1 MASDP
6 PVFSPDPGAS
16 ANARGKNVSCLTLM
30 GPHQEETRCIAEQ
43 LAGRLQWGWID
54 TDRLV
59 EAWFGLSL
67 DAMKTRLGPAGFL
80 AAHEQVLLELNVA
93 CLVIA
98 AGSEAVL
105 SPKVVRFLQHQGT
118 LVFLRPP
125 DRIWEQHIQQE
136 FLRGFHLEPGVSG
149 QDLLLEF
156 NGRLPRTADLV
167 LPEGVCSAESAAES
181 ILKGLYEHQEPG
193 IEAKQAF

>member
-1 MASDP
+1 MTSDP
-6 PVFSPDPGAS
+6 PIFSSGPKAGATARDKGAS
-16 ANARGKNVSCLTLM
+16 FLTLM
-30 GPHQEETRCIAEQ
+30 GPHQEETRCIAER

-54 TDRLV
+54 TDHLV
-59 EAWFGLSL
+59 EAWFGLGL
-67 DAMKTRLGPAGFL
+67 DALKTQLGMAGFRK
-80 AAHEQVLLELNVA
+80 AYEQVLLELNVA

-98 AGSEAVL
+98 AGSGAVL

-125 DRIWEQHIQQE
+125 DRTWEQHIQQE
-136 FLRGFHLEPGVSG
+136 FLQGFDLEPGVSG
-149 QDLLLEF
+149 QDLLPEF

-167 LPEGVCSAESAAES
+167 LLDGASSAESAAES
-181 ILKGLYEHQEPG
+181 ILKGLYGHQETG